1 MFPICIILGSA
12 NDSLNLY
19 GMAEHKP
26 DPSSN
31 PLMYG
36 GILPQEEMLSVGRK
50 HKKLMIGIPKED
62 QQIEQRM
69 PLTPE
74 AVEVLVGEGH
84 EVHIET
90 KAGEG
95 SRYTDND
102 YSECGGFITETR
114 KEIFAADIILK
125 VSPLETDE
133 IEMLAGNQVVI
144 SSVHQNQL
152 TEEYIR
158 GMMQKKIT
166 AVAFDSIKDEYGC
179 LPFVDSMSAIS
190 GISAIIMAGEYL
202 SNHHGGKGVM
212 LGGISGITPTE
223 VVIIGAGT
231 AAEFA
236 ARAALGL
243 GAFVKVFDNS
253 PHNLE
258 QLQQSLGRRLHTSIF
273 HPKVLRRTLKSADV
287 LIGTMQLQDKGP
299 RYFVTEEMVREM
311 KKGSVII
318 DLSIDQG
325 GCIETSEYR
334 SLLDPVYTRYDVIH
348 FCVPN
353 MPSRVARTASIA
365 LSNLLYPILISMA
378 ASGGFIPFLK
388 ANTGVRSGVYM
399 FNGILTNEY
408 IGNRLGLP
416 SKDID
421 LLMAAF

>member
-1 MFPICIILGSA
+1 MV
-12 NDSLNLY
+12 
-19 GMAEHKP
+19 EQKP
-26 DPSSN
+26 DTSSN

-50 HKKLMIGIPKED
+50 HKKLVIGIPKED
-62 QQIEQRM
+62 QQIEQRT

-74 AVEVLVGEGH
+74 AVEVLIGDGH
-84 EVHIET
+84 EVRIET

-95 SRYTDND
+95 SRYFDTD
-102 YSECGGFITETR
+102 YSECGGLITTAT
-114 KEIFAADIILK
+114 KDVFTADIILK
-125 VSPLETDE
+125 VSPLVPEE
-133 IEMLAGNQVVI
+133 IELLTGNQVVV
-144 SSVHQNQL
+144 SSVHYRHL
-152 TEEYIR
+152 TEEYIK
-158 GMMQKKIT
+158 GLMQKKIT
-166 AVAFDSIKDEYGC
+166 AIAYDNIRDEYGC
-179 LPFVDSMSAIS
+179 FPFVDSMSAIA

-202 SNHHGGKGVM
+202 SNHQGGKGVM

-258 QLQQSLGRRLHTSIF
+258 QLQQNLGRRLHTSIF
-273 HPKVLRRTLKSADV
+273 HPKVLRRALKSADL

-299 RYFVTEEMVREM
+299 RYFVTEDMVREM

-334 SLLDPVYTRYDVIH
+334 TLRDPVYTRHDVIH

-365 LSNLLYPILISMA
+365 LSNLLYPILVSMA

-388 ANTGVRSGVYM
+388 ANMGVRSGLYM

-408 IGNRLGLP
+408 IGSRLGLP

>member
-1 MFPICIILGSA
+1 MV
-12 NDSLNLY
+12 
-19 GMAEHKP
+19 EKKP
-26 DPSSN
+26 EPSSN
-31 PLMYG
+31 PVMYG
-36 GILPQEEMLSVGRK
+36 GILPQEEMLAIGKK
-50 HKKLMIGIPKED
+50 HKKLVIGIPKEN
-62 QQIEQRM
+62 QQVEQRI

-74 AVEVLVGEGH
+74 AVEVLISDGH

-95 SRYTDND
+95 ARYADTD

-114 KEIFAADIILK
+114 EKIFATDIILK
-125 VSPLETDE
+125 VSPLEIDE
-133 IEMLAGNQVVI
+133 IEMLTGNQVVF
-144 SSVHQNQL
+144 SSVHKSHLN
-152 TEEYIR
+152 EEHVK
-158 GMMQKKIT
+158 GMMHKKIT
-166 AVAFDSIKDEYGC
+166 AIAFDRIKDEYDC
-179 LPFVDSMSAIS
+179 FPFVQSMSAIS

-202 SNHHGGKGVM
+202 SNHSGGKGVM

-273 HPKVLRRTLKSADV
+273 HPKVLRRALKSADV

-299 RYFVTEEMVREM
+299 RYFVTEDMVREM
-311 KKGSVII
+311 KKGSII
-318 DLSIDQG
+318 VDLSIDQG

-334 SLLDPVYTRYDVIH
+334 TMMDPVYNRHDVIH
-348 FCVPN
+348 YCVPN

-365 LSNLLYPILISMA
+365 L
-378 ASGGFIPFLK
+378 
-388 ANTGVRSGVYM
+388 R
-399 FNGILTNEY
+399 
-408 IGNRLGLP
+408 
-416 SKDID
+416 
-421 LLMAAF
+421 

>member
-1 MFPICIILGSA
+1 MVKQ
-12 NDSLNLY
+12 
-19 GMAEHKP
+19 KP
-26 DPSSN
+26 DPSTN

-36 GILPQEEMLSVGRK
+36 GILPQEEMLSVGKK
-50 HKKLMIGIPKED
+50 HKKLVIGIPREN
-62 QQIEQRM
+62 QQVEQRI

-74 AVEVLVGEGH
+74 AVEVLVNDGH
-84 EVHIET
+84 EVFLET

-95 SRYTDND
+95 ARYTDTD
-102 YSECGGFITETR
+102 YSECGGMISESR
-114 KEIFAADIILK
+114 NKIFAADIILK
-125 VSPLETDE
+125 VSPLEQDE
-133 IEMLAGNQVVI
+133 IEMLTGSQVVI
-144 SSVHQNQL
+144 SDIHHSHLNETYVRSL
-152 TEEYIR
+152 
-158 GMMQKKIT
+158 MQKKIT
-166 AVAFDSIKDEYGC
+166 AIAFDMIRDEYDC
-179 LPFVDSMSAIS
+179 YPFVQSMSAIS

-202 SNHHGGKGVM
+202 SNHSGGKGVM

-258 QLQQSLGRRLHTSIF
+258 LLQQNLGHRLHTSIF
-273 HPKVLRRTLKSADV
+273 HPKVLRRNLKSADV
-287 LIGTMQLQDKGP
+287 LIGTIQLQDKGP
-299 RYFVTEEMVREM
+299 RYFVTEDMVREM

-334 SLLDPVYTRYDVIH
+334 TMMDPVYTRHDVIH
-348 FCVPN
+348 YCVPN

-365 LSNLLYPILISMA
+365 LSNILSPIMVSMA
-378 ASGGFIPFLK
+378 ASGGFKPFLK
-388 ANTGVRSGVYM
+388 ANMGVRSGVYM
-399 FNGILTNEY
+399 LNGILTSEP
-408 IGNRLGLP
+408 IGNRFGLP

>member
-1 MFPICIILGSA
+1 MVKQ
-12 NDSLNLY
+12 
-19 GMAEHKP
+19 KP

-36 GILPQEEMLSVGRK
+36 GILPQEEMLSVGKK
-50 HKKLMIGIPKED
+50 HKKLVIGIPREN
-62 QQIEQRM
+62 QQVEQRI

-74 AVEVLVGEGH
+74 AVEVLVSDGH
-84 EVHIET
+84 EVYIEA

-95 SRYTDND
+95 SRYTDTD
-102 YSECGGFITETR
+102 YSECGGLITETR
-114 KEIFAADIILK
+114 KKIFSTDIILK

-133 IEMLAGNQVVI
+133 IEMLTGSQMVI
-144 SSVHQNQL
+144 SSVHKSHL
-152 TEEYIR
+152 KEEYVR
-158 GMMQKKIT
+158 ELMHKKIT
-166 AVAFDSIKDEYGC
+166 AIAFDRIMDEYDC
-179 LPFVDSMSAIS
+179 YPFVHSMSAIS

-202 SNHHGGKGVM
+202 SNHSGGKGVM

-258 QLQQSLGRRLHTSIF
+258 MLQQNLNRRLHTSIF
-273 HPKVLRRTLKSADV
+273 HPKVLRRALKSADV

-299 RYFVTEEMVREM
+299 RYFVTEDMVREM
-311 KKGSVII
+311 KKGSIII

-334 SLLDPVYTRYDVIH
+334 TMMDPVYTRHDVIH

-365 LSNLLYPILISMA
+365 LSNILSPIMVSMA
-378 ASGGFIPFLK
+378 ASGGFKPFLK
-388 ANTGVRSGVYM
+388 ANMGVRAGVYM
-399 FNGILTNEY
+399 LNGILTSEY
-408 IGNRLGLP
+408 IGNRFGLP

>member
-1 MFPICIILGSA
+1 
-12 NDSLNLY
+12 
-19 GMAEHKP
+19 MAEHKS

-50 HKKLMIGIPKED
+50 HKKLVIGIPKED
-62 QQIEQRM
+62 QQTEQRM

-74 AVEVLVGEGH
+74 AVEVLVGDGH

-90 KAGEG
+90 QAGEG
-95 SRYTDND
+95 SRYTNTD
-102 YSECGGFITETR
+102 YSECGGLITETR
-114 KEIFAADIILK
+114 KNIFAADIILK
-125 VSPLETDE
+125 VSPLVTDE
-133 IEMLAGNQVVI
+133 IAMLTGNQVVI
-144 SSVHQNQL
+144 SSVHQNHL
-152 TEEYIR
+152 SEEYIR

-166 AVAFDSIKDEYGC
+166 AVAFDTIKDEHGC
-179 LPFVDSMSAIS
+179 FPFVDSMSAIS

-231 AAEFA
+231 AAESA
-236 ARAALGL
+236 ARAALGF

-253 PHNLE
+253 PRNLE
-258 QLQQSLGRRLHTSIF
+258 QLQQNLGHRLHTSIF
-273 HPKVLRRTLKSADV
+273 HPKVLRRALKSADV

-299 RYFVTEEMVREM
+299 RYFVTEDMVREM

-334 SLLDPVYTRYDVIH
+334 TLLDPVYTRHDVIH

-353 MPSRVARTASIA
+353 LPSRVARTASIA
-365 LSNLLYPILISMA
+365 LSNLLSPILVSMA

-388 ANTGVRSGVYM
+388 ANMGVRSGLYM

-408 IGNRLGLP
+408 IGSRLGLP

>member
-1 MFPICIILGSA
+1 MVKQKS
-12 NDSLNLY
+12 
-19 GMAEHKP
+19 

-36 GILPQEEMLSVGRK
+36 GILPQEEMLAVGRK
-50 HKKLMIGIPKED
+50 QKKLVIGIPCEN
-62 QQIEQRM
+62 QQIEQRI

-74 AVEVLVGEGH
+74 AVEVLVNNGH
-84 EVHIET
+84 EVYIET

-95 SRYTDND
+95 AKYTDRD
-102 YSECGGFITETR
+102 YSECGGFISET
-114 KEIFAADIILK
+114 KEKIFAADIILK
-125 VSPLETDE
+125 VSPLEAGE
-133 IEMLAGNQVVI
+133 IEMLTGNQVLFT
-144 SSVHQNQL
+144 SVPIMRLN
-152 TEEYIR
+152 EEYIR
-158 GMMQKKIT
+158 SLMNKKT
-166 AVAFDSIKDEYGC
+166 TSVDYDNIKDEYDC
-179 LPFVDSMSAIS
+179 YPFVQSMSAIS

-202 SNHHGGKGVM
+202 SNHSGGKGVM

-236 ARAALGL
+236 ARAALGF

-258 QLQQSLGRRLHTSIF
+258 KLQQNLGHRLHTSIF
-273 HPKVLRRTLKSADV
+273 HPKVLRRALKSADV
-287 LIGTMQLQDKGP
+287 LIGTMQLQNRGP
-299 RYFVTEEMVREM
+299 RYFVTEDMVREM

-334 SLLDPVYTRYDVIH
+334 TMLNPVYTRHDVIH
-348 FCVPN
+348 YCIPN

-365 LSNLLYPILISMA
+365 LSNLFTPILVSIA
-378 ASGGFIPFLK
+378 NSGGFKPFLK
-388 ANTGVRSGVYM
+388 ANQGVRSGVYIY
-399 FNGILTNEY
+399 NGILTDENM
-408 IGNRLGLP
+408 GNLYGLP

>member
-1 MFPICIILGSA
+1 MVEHRP
-12 NDSLNLY
+12 DS
-19 GMAEHKP
+19 
-26 DPSSN
+26 SSN

-36 GILPQEEMLSVGRK
+36 GILPQEELLAVEK
-50 HKKLMIGIPKED
+50 KQKKLVIGIPKEN
-62 QQIEQRM
+62 QQIEQRI

-74 AVEVLVGEGH
+74 AVEVLMGNGH

-95 SRYTDND
+95 SRYTDTD
-102 YSECGGFITETR
+102 YSECGGLITDTR
-114 KEIFAADIILK
+114 QKIFNADIILK
-125 VSPLETDE
+125 VSPMEIDE
-133 IEMLAGNQVVI
+133 IELLSGNQVVI
-144 SSVHQNQL
+144 SSIHMSHQS
-152 TEEYIR
+152 EEYIR
-158 GMMQKKIT
+158 GLIKNKIT
-166 AVAFDSIKDEYGC
+166 AIAFDHIKDQYDC
-179 LPFVDSMSAIS
+179 FPFVQSMSAIS

-202 SNHHGGKGVM
+202 SNHNGGKGIM

-243 GAFVKVFDNS
+243 GAFIKVFDNS

-258 QLQQSLGRRLHTSIF
+258 QLQRNLGHRLHTSIF
-273 HPKVLRRTLKSADV
+273 HPKVLRRALKSADV
-287 LIGTMQLQDKGP
+287 LIGAIQLLDQGP

-311 KKGSVII
+311 KKGSIII

-334 SLLDPVYTRYDVIH
+334 TLQDPVYTRHDVIH
-348 FCVPN
+348 FCVSN

-365 LSNLLYPILISMA
+365 LSNILSPILVSIGN
-378 ASGGFIPFLK
+378 SGGFKPFLK
-388 ANTGVRSGVYM
+388 ANMGVRSGVYIY
-399 FNGILTNEY
+399 NGILTNEY
-408 IGNRLGLP
+408 IGNRFGLP
-416 SKDID
+416 SKDIN